1 MTTLHDN
8 MKFTTKDQDND
19 NSKENCAHSYK
30 GGWWYNA
37 CHHSNLNGLY
47 HKGKHESFADG
58 INWHSW
64 KHYNESLES
73 TEIKI
78 RPRSFKSQ

>member
-1 MTTLHDN
+1 

-19 NSKENCAHSYK
+19 KVGGNCALSYR

-47 HKGKHESFADG
+47 TTSAVVNPIHPTWYFWKNKHEA
-58 INWHSW
+58 
-64 KHYNESLES
+64 LQ
-73 TEIKI
+73 TTRMMI
-78 RPRSFKSQ
+78 RPN